1 MTAKE
6 LMRAGRLSE
15 ARSVLIQEVKSAP
28 GDTGKRTLLFQ
39 VLALQGEWEK
49 AAKHLDVVST
59 QDPTKAVGVQA
70 YLNIVKAELERIK
83 VMDGKLTPSFL
94 PDVPAYFPKYA
105 MYLKALREERFG
117 EARSLLIEIDA
128 SLPVV
133 SGTIN
138 GESFEGMS
146 DTDAWFYPFLEA
158 FVHDRYVWIPFDAIR
173 ELLIQEA
180 RSSFDLIWAT
190 ASVTTWEGLTMNC
203 VLPVLYPATHLHG
216 DDQVKAGRVTD
227 WVPLGSGLSRGVGQH
242 VFQVGDREMA
252 ILEIREATFTIEG
265 SGGQGEQ

>member
-39 VLALQGEWEK
+39 VLALQGEWDK
-49 AAKHLDVVST
+49 AAKHLDIVST
-59 QDPTKAVGVQA
+59 QDPSMAVGVQA
-70 YLNIVKAELERIK
+70 YLNIVKAEQERVK
-83 VMDGKLTPSFL
+83 VMAGTLTPSFL
-94 PDVPAYFPKYA
+94 PDVPPYSQKY
-105 MYLKALREERFG
+105 MTYLNALREERFD

-133 SGTIN
+133 SGTVN

-146 DTDAWFYPFLEA
+146 ETDARLYPFLEA

-173 ELLIQEA
+173 ELVIQEA
-180 RSSFDLIWAT
+180 GSSFDLIWAA

-203 VLPVLYPATHLHG
+203 TLPVLYPGTHLHE
-216 DDQVKAGRVTD
+216 DDQVKSGRVTD
-227 WVPLGSGLSRGVGQH
+227 WVPLGSGLARGVGQH
-242 VFQVGDREMA
+242 VFQMGDREMA

-265 SGGQGEQ
+265 SGGQAGT

>member
-39 VLALQGEWEK
+39 VLALQGEWDK

-59 QDPTKAVGVQA
+59 QDPSRVIGVQA
-70 YLNIVKAELERIK
+70 YLNIVKAEQERIK
-83 VMDGKLTPSFL
+83 VMDGTLIPSFL
-94 PDVPAYFPKYA
+94 PDVPAYSQKY
-105 MYLKALREERFG
+105 MTYLNALREGRFD

-128 SLPVV
+128 SLPSV
-133 SGTIN
+133 SGTVN
-138 GESFEGMS
+138 GTGFEGIS
-146 DTDAWFYPFLEA
+146 DTDARLYPFLEA
-158 FVHDRYVWIPFDAIR
+158 FVHDRYVWIPFEAIR

-180 RSSFDLIWAT
+180 RSSFDLIWAA

-203 VLPVLYPATHLHG
+203 ILPVLYPGSHLHE
-216 DDQVKAGRVTD
+216 DEQIQAGRLTD

-242 VFQVGDREMA
+242 VYEVGDRDMA
-252 ILEIREATFTIEG
+252 ILEIREAIFTLEG
-265 SGGQGEQ
+265 SGGEAEK

>member
-15 ARSVLIQEVKSAP
+15 ARSVLVQEVKSAP
-28 GDTGKRTLLFQ
+28 GDTGRRTLLFQ
-39 VLALQGEWEK
+39 VLALQGEWDK

-70 YLNIVKAELERIK
+70 YQHIVHAEQERGR
-83 VMDGKLTPSFL
+83 VMAGTSSPSCL
-94 PDVPAYFPKYA
+94 PDVPVYFQKYST
-105 MYLKALREERFG
+105 YLNALREDRFD

-146 DTDAWFYPFLEA
+146 ETDARLYPFLEA
-158 FVHDRYVWIPFDAIR
+158 FVHDRYVWVPFDAIR
-173 ELLIQEA
+173 ELVIEEA
-180 RSSFDLIWAT
+180 RSSFDLIWAA

-203 VLPVLYPATHLHG
+203 TLPVLYPGTHLHE
-216 DDQVKAGRVTD
+216 DDQVKAGRITD
-227 WVPLGSGLSRGVGQH
+227 WVPLGCGLSRGVGRH
-242 VFQVGDREMA
+242 VLQVGDREIA
-252 ILEIREATFTIEG
+252 ILEIREAAFTIHG
-265 SGGQGEQ
+265 SGGQAEK